1 MSSRSLEVSRA
12 NGSVLEADDDVF
24 VEARIQVGRQQH
36 QQPVCQV
43 TMWMMMMMMMGE
55 SCESTADVTV
65 EALSL

>member
-36 QQPVCQV
+36 QQPVCQL
-43 TMWMMMMMMMGE
+43 TMWMMMGE
-55 SCESTADVTV
+55 SCESTVDVTV
-65 EALSL
+65 QALSL